1 MLSSNTTTTVQDN
14 LINIEDLVPPFEQHS
29 SGSMLQVAKQP
40 FIPIDVT
47 GKNGRQYFVSLR
59 HGHLA
64 DKEDLLNL
72 LKGCH
77 TLQQP
82 AQSH

>member
-1 MLSSNTTTTVQDN
+1 MQDN
-14 LINIEDLVPPFEQHS
+14 LISLEDLVPPLGQLS
-29 SGSMLQVAKQP
+29 SGSLVQVAEQP

-47 GKNGRQYFVSLR
+47 GNNGRQYFVSLR

-64 DKEDLLNL
+64 DKGQLLKL

-77 TLQQP
+77 SLQQP